1 VVLAKRIERKLTG
14 GEQSM
19 AKQNKGAKYKCEEC
33 GVVVVVDEPCG
44 CEQCDLVC
52 CGVPMMAVTPKAV
65 TKKKA
70 K

>member
-1 VVLAKRIERKLTG
+1 
-14 GEQSM
+14 M

-33 GVVVVVDEPCG
+33 GVVVAVDEPCG

>member
-1 VVLAKRIERKLTG
+1 
-14 GEQSM
+14 M

-44 CEQCDLVC
+44 CEPCDLVC
-52 CGVPMMAVTPKAV
+52 CGVPMVEVATKAK
-65 TKKKA
+65 TKKKKA